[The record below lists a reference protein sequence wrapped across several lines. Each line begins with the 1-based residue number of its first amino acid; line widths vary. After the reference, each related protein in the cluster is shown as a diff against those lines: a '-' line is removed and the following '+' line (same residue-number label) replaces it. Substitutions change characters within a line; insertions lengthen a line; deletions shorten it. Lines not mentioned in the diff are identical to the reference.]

1 MSKLR
6 TTTKVQLTI
15 EVQSPTTWQPG
26 CSARQI
32 FVGEEKEAKRQARE
46 YAEAKE
52 KRSRSRFY
60 TALKARDVAFVNET
74 TIGP

>member
-1 MSKLR
+1 MANAVYLVMWETHQFARGTSSGID
-6 TTTKVQLTI
+6 KV
-15 EVQSPTTWQPG
+15 
-26 CSARQI
+26 

-74 TIGP
+74 TIGQ

>member
-15 EVQSPTTWQPG
+15 EVESPTTWSPG

-32 FVGEEKEAKRQARE
+32 FDNAGKEAVNMVQN
-46 YAEAKE
+46 
-52 KRSRSRFY
+52 
-60 TALKARDVAFVNET
+60 ALCHPIRV
-74 TIGP
+74 IGTPKIIAVSTEQTDDA